1 MKGYQMFVVMVL
13 LGCIAVA
20 GPGWCQNDDPFAALE
35 QTEMSLEE
43 EMEWLRAE
51 TFVITA
57 SRVLENIKKSAASIT
72 VITEREIEQMG
83 ARYLVDVFQN
93 IPEQSFGVFLHLT
106 HLTRTHRNPKKCSF
120 WDF

>member
-1 MKGYQMFVVMVL
+1 MKSYQMFVVMVL
-13 LGCIAVA
+13 IGAFTMA
-20 GPGWCQNDDPFAALE
+20 GPGWCEDDNPLVDLE

-72 VITEREIEQMG
+72 VITEREIEQIAG
-83 ARYLVDVFQN
+83 RLHKNLV
-93 IPEQSFGVFLHLT
+93 
-106 HLTRTHRNPKKCSF
+106 
-120 WDF
+120 

>member
-13 LGCIAVA
+13 IGTLTMA
-20 GPGWCQNDDPFAALE
+20 GPGWCQDDDPFAALE

-57 SRVLENIKKSAASIT
+57 SRVL
-72 VITEREIEQMG
+72 
-83 ARYLVDVFQN
+83 
-93 IPEQSFGVFLHLT
+93 
-106 HLTRTHRNPKKCSF
+106 
-120 WDF
+120 